1 MNTRE
6 ILEMYIGDV
15 DLLQEK
21 LNEGEIDVYKFYEE
35 IIHLNEFVKRQIG
48 K

>member
-21 LNEGEIDVYKFYEE
+21 LNKGEIDVYRFYEE
-35 IIHLNEFVKRQIG
+35 IINLNEFVKTQL

>member
-1 MNTRE
+1 
-6 ILEMYIGDV
+6 MYIGDV

-21 LNEGEIDVYKFYEE
+21 LNEGEIDVYQFYEE